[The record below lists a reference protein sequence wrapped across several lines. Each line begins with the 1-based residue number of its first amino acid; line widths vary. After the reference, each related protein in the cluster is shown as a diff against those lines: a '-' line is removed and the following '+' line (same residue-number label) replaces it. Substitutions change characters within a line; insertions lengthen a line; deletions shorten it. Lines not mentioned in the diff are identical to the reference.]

1 MGRGRRC
8 GAVPTTMRY
17 RPAGGR
23 SLPRGTGLR
32 SLVKGG
38 KQANLIDAGAVGS
51 RVPSTQLAI
60 DQGST
65 DGNCSACGA
74 RVGLRSSAKASGVP
88 LAPSRIG
95 AFRGQGQRQGARSL
109 RRAWNVVASSRR
121 QRNTG
126 NYVVLGVRQNRESI
140 ARTARE

>member
-1 MGRGRRC
+1 M
-8 GAVPTTMRY
+8 GAVH
-17 RPAGGR
+17 RPEQVAFDLARLHCVGQLAAGTAFICEF
-23 SLPRGTGLR
+23 LEL
-32 SLVKGG
+32 
-38 KQANLIDAGAVGS
+38 
-51 RVPSTQLAI
+51 LAI